1 MIGPALFL
9 FLFGSGR
16 LLVSVV
22 PGLHQ
27 VSKISFGAINP
38 AKSFRL
44 LQAEA
49 SHAEV
54 TLRRLHLMQHMEDCL
69 CNIVVF
75 RDFAQGER
83 SL

>member
-1 MIGPALFL
+1 MLF
-9 FLFGSGR
+9 FA
-16 LLVSVV
+16 V
-22 PGLHQ
+22 PGLRQ
-27 VSKISFGAINP
+27 ISKAGFGSINP
-38 AKSFRL
+38 AKGFRL